1 MIPKSGV
8 STEEVLARLGAFKTH
23 DPNWKAGR
31 IFSLVYYLGEEHR
44 KLLTDAYSLYM
55 YENGLNMM
63 AFQSLKKMETEVIR
77 MSAELLGG
85 GSETVGTMTSGGT
98 ESILLAVK
106 TYRDLARDRGG
117 VSAPEIIAP
126 ESVHVAF
133 NKACDYFGVKMRRA
147 KLDANYRVDI
157 EHVRSMINRNTIAI
171 VGSAPQYPQGVIDPI
186 EALAGI
192 ALEKN
197 IPMHVDACVGG
208 FILPFLEMNGVKI
221 PLWNFKIAG
230 VTSISADIHKYGF
243 APKGASVI
251 LYKDMSYLKH
261 QFFVYENWSGGVYAS
276 PTMPGT
282 KSGGSIA
289 GAWAVLHH
297 FGEDGYK
304 KLARTTYETTQKFLR
319 GIRAIPGLEILGDP
333 EASVFAYRSQD
344 PKVNTY
350 AVGDEMNRRGWMIDK
365 QQKPECLHAMI
376 TPVHEHSV
384 DEFLKDLAESVVHVR
399 AHPELAMI
407 GQAAMYG
414 MIAKTPIRG
423 LVRNEV
429 LKVMQQMYSADGNT
443 SDSSSDSSLETG
455 VQPSEIPTFINRL
468 LFFVLNLIERIKR
481 VFSH

>member
-1 MIPKSGV
+1 MIPKTGL
-8 STEEVLARLGAFKTH
+8 STEDVLARLSEFKGQ
-23 DPNWKAGR
+23 DPNWREGR

-44 KLLTDAYSLYM
+44 RLLTDAYSLYM

-63 AFQSLKKMETEVIR
+63 AFQSLKKMEDDIIR
-77 MSAELLGG
+77 MSAELMG
-85 GSETVGTMTSGGT
+85 GSGAPVGTTVGTPVGTMTSGGT

-106 TYRDLARDRGG
+106 TYRDRAGFRT
-117 VSAPEIIAP
+117 PELIAP

-147 KLDANYRVDI
+147 KLDEHYRVDVD
-157 EHVRSMINRNTIAI
+157 HVRSLISPNTIAI

-186 EALAGI
+186 EQLAAI

-208 FILPFLEMNGVKI
+208 FLLPFLEMNGVKL
-221 PLWNFKIAG
+221 PKWDFRVPG

-251 LYKDMSYLKH
+251 LYRDMSYLKH
-261 QFFVYENWSGGVYAS
+261 QFFIYENWSGGVYAS

-297 FGEDGYK
+297 FGEEGYR
-304 KLARTTYETTQKFLR
+304 KLSRSTDETTQKFLR
-319 GIRAIPGLEILGDP
+319 GIRAIPEMEILGDP
-333 EASVFAYRSQD
+333 EMSVFAYRSRD

-350 AVGDEMNRRGWMIDK
+350 AIGDEMNRRGWMIDK

-384 DEFLKDLAESVVHVR
+384 DAFLEDLAASVAHVR
-399 AHPELAMI
+399 AHPELAMV
-407 GQAAMYG
+407 GQAALYG
-414 MIAKTPIRG
+414 MIAKAPIRG
-423 LVRNEV
+423 LVRSEV
-429 LKVMQQMYSADGNT
+429 MKVMQQLYSGDGNSALPT
-443 SDSSSDSSLETG
+443 STS
-455 VQPSEIPTFINRL
+455 PPTTPTVLNRL
-468 LFFVLNLIERIKR
+468 LFFVLGFLERLRR
-481 VFSH
+481 VFFRR